1 MPHST
6 QRPRFLNLLA
16 IRMPVGAVTSIA
28 HRLSGVLMFL
38 SLPLA
43 AFLLELSLKDEAG
56 FRAAAALLDAP
67 AAKLLV
73 LILSWALMHHLFA
86 GIRFLLLDLEIG
98 LEKAKARRMAWV
110 ASLAAPLAA
119 LVLAWRL
126 W

>member
-1 MPHST
+1 
-6 QRPRFLNLLA
+6 
-16 IRMPVGAVTSIA
+16 MPVGAVTSIA

-56 FRAAAALLDAP
+56 FREAAALLDAP